1 MLGEA
6 LILGSAGIFSPI
18 VGQGIYNRRRDAG
31 ERLQGL
37 EADLQELDE
46 DSSFYLST
54 GREFLDG
61 DRVALSSKTLD
72 ARVDV
77 DVDFMEYDSVE
88 DVLDEEDNI
97 GSLTQDI
104 LSNMKNEYE
113 PFNSKIDRYNISFHG
128 KERSLD
134 YSVADTDFSEGLN
147 GEDREL
153 SSAGD
158 VYQETLDEENIDDY
172 WNLT

>member
-18 VGQGIYNRRRDAG
+18 VGQGIYNRRKDAS

-37 EADLQELDE
+37 EADLQELE
-46 DSSFYLST
+46 GGSVSLST

-61 DRVALSSKTLD
+61 DRVAFSSKTLD

-88 DVLDEEDNI
+88 DVLDEEDSI
-97 GSLTQDI
+97 GNLTQNI

-113 PFNSKIDRYNISFHG
+113 PFNSKIDRYNIEFRG
-128 KERSLD
+128 ETGSLN
-134 YSVADTDFSEGLN
+134 YSVADTDFFDEFNEDG
-147 GEDREL
+147 DREL
-153 SSAGD
+153 RSAGE
-158 VYQETLDEENIDDY
+158 VYDETIGDNVDEY
-172 WNLT
+172 WSLN